1 MDIYRYYAEN
11 ERIRYIFFYT
21 YKASARE
28 LLSKLEA
35 LQKQPIHIF
44 DVFPEPNTEEK
55 VLKEPL
61 SVITESGQEM
71 FLPVGIKI
79 NIFDMGRVLF
89 GKSEE

>member
-11 ERIRYIFFYT
+11 EHIRYTFFYT
-21 YKASARE
+21 YKASTRE

-35 LQKQPIHIF
+35 LQEQHIHVF
-44 DVFPEPNTEEK
+44 DVFPEPNTEVQ

-71 FLPVGIKI
+71 FLPTGIKI

-89 GKSEE
+89 GKLEE

>member
-21 YKASARE
+21 YRASARE

-35 LQKQPIHIF
+35 LQEQPIHIY
-44 DVFPEPNTEEK
+44 DVFPEPNTEAQ

-71 FLPVGIKI
+71 FLPTGIKI

-89 GKSEE
+89 GKLEE

>member
-11 ERIRYIFFYT
+11 ERIRYMFFYT

-35 LQKQPIHIF
+35 LQEQPVHIF
-44 DVFPEPNTEEK
+44 DVFPEPNTEVQ

-71 FLPVGIKI
+71 FLPTGIKI

-89 GKSEE
+89 GKLEE

>member
-11 ERIRYIFFYT
+11 EHIRYIFFYT
-21 YKASARE
+21 YKVPARE
-28 LLSKLEA
+28 LMLKLET
-35 LQKQPIHIF
+35 LQEHPVHVF
-44 DVFPEPNTEEK
+44 DVFPEPNTEVQ

-89 GKSEE
+89 GKLEE

>member
-11 ERIRYIFFYT
+11 EHIRYIFFYT
-21 YKASARE
+21 YRASGRE
-28 LLSKLEA
+28 LLTKLEA
-35 LQKQPIHIF
+35 LQEERVHIF
-44 DVFPEPNTEEK
+44 DVFPEPNTESQ

-71 FLPVGIKI
+71 FLPTGIKI

>member
-11 ERIRYIFFYT
+11 ERTRYIFFYT

-35 LQKQPIHIF
+35 LQEQPIHIY
-44 DVFPEPNTEEK
+44 DVFPEPNTEAQ
-55 VLKEPL
+55 VLKAPL

-71 FLPVGIKI
+71 FLPTGIKI

-89 GKSEE
+89 GKLEE